1 MRRRTEYSL
10 TLLEGTVPMLIA
22 IGTVLSVITLFFPQ
36 VRWLNGVSAVL
47 LIGALVGFLALLRL
61 RRRQPDQTALERE
74 RDTFL
79 SDVAHELKTP
89 LTVVR
94 GTAEALS
101 DGVVPAD
108 ETERYYARILRETD
122 AMSRLVS
129 DLLDVTRLRT
139 GRIPFAPRDVDLIV
153 LAQGVVDGLR
163 AVADRKGVALH
174 LECEPLP
181 VVLLD
186 HDRIRQLLVIL
197 LDNALKHTPEGGTV
211 TLSLSREGETV
222 LLRVRDTGCG
232 IPAEDLPYLFER
244 FYRADPDDSEI
255 PGTGIGLS
263 LARQIVLL
271 HEGTVDVTSEIGKG
285 TCFTVGI
292 PLRECEETL

>member
-47 LIGALVGFLALLRL
+47 LIGALVGFLALLRR
-61 RRRQPDQTALERE
+61 RRRQPDQAALERE

-108 ETERYYARILRETD
+108 EAERYYARILRETD

-139 GRIPFAPRDVDLIV
+139 GRIPFAPRDVDLSV

-163 AVADRKGVALH
+163 ALAERKGVALT

>member
-47 LIGALVGFLALLRL
+47 LIGALVGFLALLRR
-61 RRRQPDQTALERE
+61 RRRQPDPTALERE

-108 ETERYYARILRETD
+108 EAERYYARILRETD

-139 GRIPFAPRDVDLIV
+139 GRIPFAPRDVDLSV

-163 AVADRKGVALH
+163 ALAERKGVALT

>member
-47 LIGALVGFLALLRL
+47 LIGTLVGFLALLR
-61 RRRQPDQTALERE
+61 RSRRQPDQAALERE

-108 ETERYYARILRETD
+108 EAERYYARILRETD

-139 GRIPFAPRDVDLIV
+139 GRIPFAPRDVDLSV

-163 AVADRKGVALH
+163 ALAERKGVALT

>member
-47 LIGALVGFLALLRL
+47 LIGALVGFLALLRR
-61 RRRQPDQTALERE
+61 RRRQPDQAALERE

-139 GRIPFAPRDVDLIV
+139 GRIPFAPRDVDLTV

-163 AVADRKGVALH
+163 AVAERKGVALT

-186 HDRIRQLLVIL
+186 HDRIRQLLIIL

-285 TCFTVGI
+285 ACFTVGI
-292 PLRECEETL
+292 PLRECEEIL

>member
-1 MRRRTEYSL
+1 MRRRTEYSF

-22 IGTVLSVITLFFPQ
+22 IGAVLSVITLFFPQ

-47 LIGALVGFLALLRL
+47 LIGALAGALALLRH

-108 ETERYYARILRETD
+108 ETDLYYARILRETD
-122 AMSRLVS
+122 AMTRLVS

-139 GRIPFAPRDVDLIV
+139 GRIPFAPRDVDLTV
-153 LAQGVVDGLR
+153 LAQGVVDGIR
-163 AVADRKGVALH
+163 ALAERKGVALD

-211 TLSLSREGETV
+211 TLSLSREGKTI

-244 FYRADPDDSEI
+244 FYRADPDESGI